1 MNEGVRTVV
10 DYLAL
15 LGVPS
20 IFTIVLFLFKSLR
33 KSYQSINILQSAQKA
48 QMRSQLLKQYDEYMA
63 QGYIE
68 PIYLDDWVNQYNAY
82 HQLVGANA
90 VLDARLEELI
100 HLPNHKPDEKGA

>member
-1 MNEGVRTVV
+1 MNEVLKAVV

-20 IFTIVLFLFKSLR
+20 IFTIIIFLYRKLK
-33 KSYQSINILQSAQKA
+33 KSYESINILQAAQKA

-68 PIYLDDWVNQYNAY
+68 PIYLDDWMNQYNAY

-90 VLDARLEELI
+90 VLDARMADLI
-100 HLPNHKPDEKGA
+100 HLPNHKPA